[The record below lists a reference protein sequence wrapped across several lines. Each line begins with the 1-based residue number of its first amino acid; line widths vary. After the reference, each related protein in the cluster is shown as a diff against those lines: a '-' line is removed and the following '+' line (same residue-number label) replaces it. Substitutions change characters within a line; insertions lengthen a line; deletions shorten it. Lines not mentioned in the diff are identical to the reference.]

1 MLCPPLSVSQAR
13 RKGSKQ
19 TMTETIPPRK
29 TSVLL
34 RQADQMLRRARCDTV
49 TGERKDHSYKL
60 RKRAE
65 RKQARRLTKRKE
77 REFGKLD
84 AASPV
89 RRIEPGDANGEGV
102 VGLVSVEG
110 NGVRRNAGKVEN
122 AAGCVIDSAKGPP
135 R

>member
-1 MLCPPLSVSQAR
+1 MLCPPLSSFTGRKKGKQA
-13 RKGSKQ
+13 

-34 RQADQMLRRARCDTV
+34 RQADQMLRKARCDTV

-65 RKQARRLTKRKE
+65 LKRARRLTRRKQWKL
-77 REFGKLD
+77 GKLG

-89 RRIEPGDANGEGV
+89 RRIEPGDANGE
-102 VGLVSVEG
+102 VS
-110 NGVRRNAGKVEN
+110 
-122 AAGCVIDSAKGPP
+122 GPQ
-135 R
+135 